1 MKNRSIKQGEKLMT
15 IQMNDYL
22 WYKGEKFVLIDWEK
36 GKSIIDSA
44 NFELKG
50 FICCT
55 DCRRGYLAEYFIDE
69 NNMLFGEKS
78 TERYIKNEDGS
89 FNTEFETSPK
99 LQMNYTG
106 SAVIAIYNNGRMG
119 HSDFLSCYLDYDR
132 AFELYFIDGELVEIT
147 DLAPAIKEWQD
158 FEKSKE
164 SEPKKYN
171 KKGYEYNREIFDCK
185 DEITKKYL
193 QYRYCKGH
201 YAENHSDKS

>member
-1 MKNRSIKQGEKLMT
+1 MT

-50 FICCT
+50 LICCT
-55 DCRRGYLAEYFIDE
+55 DCHRGYLAEYFIDE

-89 FNTEFETSPK
+89 FKTEFETSQR
-99 LQMNYTG
+99 LHMNYTG

-132 AFELYFIDGELVEIT
+132 AFELYFVDGKLAEIT
-147 DLAPAIKEWQD
+147 DLASAIKEWQD
-158 FEKSKE
+158 LKKIKDLDQKIYG
-164 SEPKKYN
+164 KKY
-171 KKGYEYNREIFDCK
+171 YEYCMKKPDYQ
-185 DEITKKYL
+185 DEFAQKYL
-193 QYRYCKGH
+193 KYQYNKTL
-201 YAENHSDKS
+201 NIKQ

>member
-1 MKNRSIKQGEKLMT
+1 MT

-55 DCRRGYLAEYFIDE
+55 DCHRGYLAEYFIDE

-89 FNTEFETSPK
+89 FKTEFETSQR
-99 LQMNYTG
+99 LHMNYTG

-132 AFELYFIDGELVEIT
+132 AFELYFVDGKLAEIT
-147 DLAPAIKEWQD
+147 DLASAIKEWQD
-158 FEKSKE
+158 LKKIKDLDQKIYG
-164 SEPKKYN
+164 KKY
-171 KKGYEYNREIFDCK
+171 YEYCMKKPDYQ
-185 DEITKKYL
+185 DEFAQKYL
-193 QYRYCKGH
+193 KYQYNKTL
-201 YAENHSDKS
+201 NIKQ